1 MIQELVKFMVTEFV
15 GHDNFNIETIEA
27 ESGEKTILLKLD
39 SSDMGKVIGK
49 QGRIAKAMRTIVK
62 AATPKEGG
70 RYYVE
75 IKEIGEE

>member
-1 MIQELVKFMVTEFV
+1 MIQELVKFMVSEFV
-15 GHDNFNIETIEA
+15 GHENFGIETVTGEA
-27 ESGEKTILLKLD
+27 GEKTIVLRLE

-62 AATPKEGG
+62 AASSKEEG
-70 RYYVE
+70 RFYVE

>member
-15 GHDNFNIETIEA
+15 GHENFGIETVTGEA
-27 ESGEKTILLKLD
+27 GEKTIVLRLE
-39 SSDMGKVIGK
+39 SSEMGKVIGK

-62 AATPKEGG
+62 AASSKEEG

>member
-15 GHDNFNIETIEA
+15 GHENFGIETVTGEA
-27 ESGEKTILLKLD
+27 GEKTIVLRLD

-62 AATPKEGG
+62 AAASKEEG
-70 RYYVE
+70 RFYVE

>member
-1 MIQELVKFMVTEFV
+1 MIQELVKFMVSEFV
-15 GHDNFNIETIEA
+15 GHENFGIETVTGEA
-27 ESGEKTILLKLD
+27 GENTIVLRLEPG
-39 SSDMGKVIGK
+39 DMGKVIGK

-62 AATPKEGG
+62 AASSKEEG